1 MIVPRVTPKVTDSKF
16 MWKENSFQVHT
27 QKYLIDSKAF
37 WSWNLNMGTL
47 TIIISVVVVISG
59 VVVTHVETVKV
70 LVRHLFSE
78 MLAFFQLGAK
88 KLPSRNKI
96 FYLWSATFNLMTK
109 VACNYV
115 FLNSLR
121 VLPQISALHRHA
133 HPDKTHKSLGP
144 LFSKLSSEF
153 RSWWTNIAFCIWY

>member
-1 MIVPRVTPKVTDSKF
+1 
-16 MWKENSFQVHT
+16 
-27 QKYLIDSKAF
+27 
-37 WSWNLNMGTL
+37 MGTL

-96 FYLWSATFNLMTK
+96 FYL
-109 VACNYV
+109 
-115 FLNSLR
+115 
-121 VLPQISALHRHA
+121 
-133 HPDKTHKSLGP
+133 
-144 LFSKLSSEF
+144 
-153 RSWWTNIAFCIWY
+153 